1 MIYTVHA
8 NSQLSHYLPFYFL
21 AALSYGRATS
31 KITAISDSF
40 FQEVHLWQSLIY
52 FKKFR
57 RVQAGVDF
65 ALEPMEQEQKSK

>member
-1 MIYTVHA
+1 MIYTVYA
-8 NSQLSHYLPFYFL
+8 NSQLSHYLLFYFL

-31 KITAISDSF
+31 KITVISDSF

-57 RVQAGVDF
+57 WVQAGVDF
-65 ALEPMEQEQKSK
+65 APEPTEQEQKSK